1 MPPDLPGLYFDEEK
15 KRYFPLSKKP
25 AGASK
30 SPTPGAL
37 TLKTR
42 SEHTKNAASRASQRA
57 DTQVKPQKIWSVYHA
72 ARNMHTSIVD
82 SSRRHDLQ

>member
-37 TLKTR
+37 TLKRTR
-42 SEHTKNAASRASQRA
+42 SEHTKNAASQRA
-57 DTQVKPQKIWSVYHA
+57 DTQVRPQKIWSVYHA

-82 SSRRHDLQ
+82 SSRRRDLQ